1 MNISIRDRD
10 AVRFALLSLTLA
22 TLIRTAWISDDAEI
36 TLRCVMNL
44 LNGYGPTFN
53 IDERVQ
59 PYTHPL
65 WFLLLSIT
73 TFVSR
78 NIFVSAF
85 GLCIVCSMIVLWL
98 LISKLATGFWPGI
111 LAGVGL
117 LLSKAYL
124 DFSTACLE
132 NPLSH
137 LLLVSGLL
145 LGFKALEN
153 EENGQRY
160 AGWSVLILLSIYLS
174 RPDLT
179 LLVLPFC
186 SVVLW
191 RCHRSVTET
200 VVTIAWAI
208 APTTLWTVFSL
219 VYYGTPFPNT
229 AYAKL
234 GTGIST
240 SEYVRQGI
248 AYLGHSISYDPITL
262 TFTVMGILLA
272 IRGSLALKAIA
283 IGIVTYLVY
292 VVSIGGD
299 FMAGRFLTVPLLAAA
314 VILARTEFTAVGG
327 MCVAVVF
334 VALGAISLPGAM
346 LSGRGYVNRDMGWA
360 LITDERGFL
369 FQGAG
374 LVTVSRDAFVQ
385 PPWRETRQTVSI
397 ACGYLGI
404 IGLNSGPSI
413 HLIDSCGLADPLI
426 ARLPAIHNVDWR
438 EGHFY
443 RELPSGYTESFLREK
458 NLILDPVTRRFWDVI
473 RTVTRGPLFSIERFK
488 AIVRLNLGLVERP
501 DQEMYRS
508 GKVPPVEVRIGD
520 LSPQIVLG
528 VPWDDPRNKVF
539 DSAIEVQ
546 LPVPVSISS
555 IDVSLAAGARYRL
568 ECRTAK
574 GYQRIMEIDRGPDG
588 MDRHRFSLPQP
599 TSTTDRIRIT
609 EIDGEGPYSIGHLFV
624 NR

>member
-1 MNISIRDRD
+1 
-10 AVRFALLSLTLA
+10 
-22 TLIRTAWISDDAEI
+22 
-36 TLRCVMNL
+36 MNL

-65 WFLLLSIT
+65 WFLLLSIA

-124 DFSTACLE
+124 DFSTSCLE

-137 LLLVSGLL
+137 LMLAIGLL
-145 LGFKALEN
+145 LGFKALDRDD
-153 EENGQRY
+153 GQRY
-160 AGWSVLILLSIYLS
+160 ARWSVLVLLSIYLS
-174 RPDLT
+174 RPDLI
-179 LLVLPFC
+179 LLVFPFC
-186 SVVLW
+186 IVVLW
-191 RCHRSVTET
+191 RCHRSVRET
-200 VVTIAWAI
+200 AITVACAI
-208 APTTLWTVFSL
+208 APTVLWTIFSL

-248 AYLGHSISYDPITL
+248 AYLGRSISYDPITV
-262 TFTVMGILLA
+262 TFTAMGILLA
-272 IRGSLALKAIA
+272 MRGSLALKAIA
-283 IGIVTYLVY
+283 IGIVAYLVY
-292 VVSIGGD
+292 VLSIGGD
-299 FMAGRFLTVPLLAAA
+299 FMLGRFLTVPLLAAA

-369 FQGAG
+369 FQGGG

-385 PPWRETRQTVSI
+385 PPWTLNGLTVKNS
-397 ACGYLGI
+397 CGLLGAE
-404 IGLNSGPSI
+404 GLISGPST
-413 HLIDSCGLADPLI
+413 HVIDSCALADPLL
-426 ARLPAIHNVDWR
+426 ARLPALYDVNWR
-438 EGHFY
+438 IGHFN
-443 RELPSGYTESFLREK
+443 RELPSGYTQSFLDGK
-458 NLILDPVTRRFWDVI
+458 NLILDPATRRFWDVI
-473 RTVTRGPLFSIERFK
+473 RTVTRGPLFSIDRFK
-488 AIVRLNLGLVERP
+488 AILRLNLGLVQKP
-501 DQEMYRS
+501 DRELYRS
-508 GKVPPVEVRIGD
+508 GKLPPVVVDIGK
-520 LSPQIVLG
+520 LSAETAPSIT
-528 VPWDDPRNKVF
+528 WDDPSNKIF
-539 DSAIEVQ
+539 DSAIEVR
-546 LPVPVSISS
+546 LPTAVQISS
-555 IDVSLAAGARYRL
+555 LDVALASNGKYLL
-568 ECRTAK
+568 EYQTSN
-574 GYQRIMEIDRGPDG
+574 GWQRIAEVGRGASM
-588 MDRHRFSLPQP
+588 MDRHRISLPQP
-599 TSTTDRIRIT
+599 TPMTDRIRIT
-609 EIDGEGPYSIGHLFV
+609 ALDGQGLYSLGHLIL